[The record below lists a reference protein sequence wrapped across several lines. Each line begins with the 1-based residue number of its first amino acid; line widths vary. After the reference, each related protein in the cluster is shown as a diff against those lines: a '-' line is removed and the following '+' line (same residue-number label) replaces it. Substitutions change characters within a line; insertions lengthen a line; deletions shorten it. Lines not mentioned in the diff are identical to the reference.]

1 MLHDRGK
8 IDTLSM
14 IFKPFK
20 CYLTFFVAPISVDN
34 VDLVKLWSNIVRH
47 LIRIQSFDN
56 KNFLYS
62 SLRTRKVSKVSISLL
77 DFEESII
84 IAGYIHFFDH

>member
-1 MLHDRGK
+1 ML
-8 IDTLSM
+8 SN
-14 IFKPFK
+14 IFSV
-20 CYLTFFVAPISVDN
+20 VAPISVDN

-62 SLRTRKVSKVSISLL
+62 SLRTRKVSKGS
-77 DFEESII
+77 DFMRDFREHHYCQPYSFLYFVESIFL
-84 IAGYIHFFDH
+84 ALYIHIFDH